1 MIASQSR
8 DATFSRESF
17 PSPEMTE
24 ILSFSE
30 QYPSFHSNLT
40 AKQSEKD
47 TPAREV
53 HFSRPEL
60 TERWSPTEYSF
71 FPSKKELSED
81 SFGVLL
87 DANDTPNFPN
97 LTKKIEILILLTIGG
112 IELVLKTLSLLKKTL
127 STLPKPK

>member
-1 MIASQSR
+1 M
-8 DATFSRESF
+8 
-17 PSPEMTE
+17 
-24 ILSFSE
+24 

-40 AKQSEKD
+40 EKQSEKD

-71 FPSKKELSED
+71 SPPRKEFSGD

-87 DANDTPNFPN
+87 DANDTPNSSKLKEKTGSFDF
-97 LTKKIEILILLTIGG
+97 TYEKGIEIA
-112 IELVLKTLSLLKKTL
+112 LKTLSHLKKTL
-127 STLPKPK
+127 LTLPKPK